1 MLNGK
6 NILVTGGTGSF
17 GQAFCRYVLT
27 HFKPNR
33 LIVFSRDEFK
43 QSLMQEEPVFRNP
56 CMRYFL
62 GDIRDVQR
70 LTKAMAGVDYVVHAA
85 ALKQVPAAEYNPN
98 EFIKTNI
105 QGSVNVCEAAL
116 VNNVECV
123 VALSTDK
130 AVTPVNLYGATKLC
144 AEKTFIASNSYSG
157 NGRTRFSVVRYGNV
171 LGSRGSVI
179 PLFLKQ
185 RALGEVTITDP
196 KMTRFFLSLEQGV
209 KFVLQSLFSTQGGEI
224 FIPKLGS
231 CSIVE
236 LASIIAPRC
245 KQKIIGL
252 RPGEKLHETLIPVEE
267 SRSVYDCGKYYVIA
281 PTMPYWSSEK
291 DWEIN
296 GTLCEQGFSY
306 TSENNTQWISKTALL
321 QWLKTFLSEKQRGR
335 IIASSCLSKTANVY

>member
-33 LIVFSRDEFK
+33 LIVYSRDEFK
-43 QSLMQEEPVFRNP
+43 QSLMQEEEIFQSP

-62 GDIRDVQR
+62 GDIRDLQR
-70 LTKAMAGVDYVVHAA
+70 LTKAMAGVDYVIHAA

-98 EFIKTNI
+98 EFIQTNI
-105 QGSVNVCEAAL
+105 LGSVNVCEAAL
-116 VNNVECV
+116 ANNVECA

-144 AEKTFIASNSYSG
+144 AEKSFIANNSYSG
-157 NGRTRFSVVRYGNV
+157 KNRTRFSVVRYGNV

-185 RALGEVTITDP
+185 QLSGEVTITDHR
-196 KMTRFFLSLEQGV
+196 MTRFFITLEQGV

-224 FIPKLGS
+224 FVPKLPS
-231 CSIVE
+231 CTITNLAKIIVPHC
-236 LASIIAPRC
+236 S
-245 KQKIIGL
+245 QKIIGL
-252 RPGEKLHETLIPVEE
+252 RPGEKLHETLIPIEE

-281 PTMPYWSSEK
+281 PLMPYWATSEE
-291 DWEIN
+291 WAIN
-296 GTLCEQGFSY
+296 GKLCENAFSY
-306 TSENNTQWISKTALL
+306 TSDNNTQWLSKAAILR
-321 QWLKTFLSEKQRGR
+321 WLKNFTEEKKDLAVLLKQKQ
-335 IIASSCLSKTANVY
+335 LTKTY